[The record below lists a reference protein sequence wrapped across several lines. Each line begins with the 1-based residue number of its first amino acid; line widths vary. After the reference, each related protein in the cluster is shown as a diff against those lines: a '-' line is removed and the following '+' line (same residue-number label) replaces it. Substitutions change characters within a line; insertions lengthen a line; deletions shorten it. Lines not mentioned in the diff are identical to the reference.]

1 MNISSLINHICEL
14 YSSINDWNRPADK
27 VISEYFKKRKY
38 LGSKDRTFILKFIY
52 GIIRNKLLLEELHT
66 KVFLIHTKNIFNELI
81 YIFNLIFEKNELVN
95 SLFEDYKHLNDKIFE
110 EYKSLTSDITKKY
123 SFPEWMIKEFEKIIS
138 KSDMELFLE
147 SLNSAAPITIRIVK
161 NEFLDDLEVSL
172 NKRNAE
178 LLKCK
183 FAPHAY
189 NVSKRVN
196 FPEIKLFKKG
206 VFEVQ
211 DEGSQLVTLFSGAKG
226 NIKIL
231 DACAGA
237 GGKAL
242 YLSLLIDEEG
252 MVYAYDIDSERLNSF
267 KKRLKGKGY
276 SKIKIIESK
285 EELQKLKNT
294 FDLVV
299 IDAPCTG
306 SGTIRRNP
314 DLKWRLKKEDIL
326 YRSNIQKEI
335 LNEYADYVKNGG
347 FLLYITCSFFVDENE
362 KVIDVLSKSN
372 FSVVYDKQFFE
383 KYNIQTIKGELRLYP
398 HIHNTDG
405 FTAFLLK
412 KN

>member
-1 MNISSLINHICEL
+1 VYSLIKE
-14 YSSINDWNRPADK
+14 WNKPADK

-38 LGSKDRTFILKFIY
+38 LGSKDRNFILKFIY
-52 GIIRNKLLLEELHT
+52 GLIRNKLLLEEIQA
-66 KVFLIHTKNIFNELI
+66 KVFTIYSKNVCNKLI
-81 YIFNLIFEKNELVN
+81 YIYNVIFEKDETV
-95 SLFEDYKHLNDKIFE
+95 SLFFEENKHLDDIILK
-110 EYKSLTSDITKKY
+110 EYNSLTSDIAKKY
-123 SFPEWMIKEFEKIIS
+123 SFPEWMINEFEKIIS
-138 KSDMELFLE
+138 QSELEVFLT
-147 SLNSAAPITIRIVK
+147 SLNSSAPITIRITK
-161 NEFLDDLEVSL
+161 KEFLDDLKVAL

-183 FAPHAY
+183 YAPDAY
-189 NVSKRVN
+189 YVSKRVN

-211 DEGSQLVTLFSGAKG
+211 DEGSQLVTLFSGVKG
-226 NIKIL
+226 NLKIL

-242 YLSLLIDEEG
+242 YLSHLIADEG
-252 MVYAYDIDSERLNSF
+252 LVYAYDIDLERLNSF

-276 SKIKIIESK
+276 NKIRIIESK
-285 EELQKLKNT
+285 EELIKLKNM

-326 YRSNIQKEI
+326 YRSKIQKEI
-335 LNEYADYVKNGG
+335 LNEYAGYVKNGG
-347 FLLYITCSFFVDENE
+347 LLLYITCSFFIDENE
-362 KVIDVLSKSN
+362 KVIDEISKTN
-372 FSVVYDKQFFE
+372 FSIVYNDHFFE
-383 KYNIQTIKGELRLYP
+383 KYNIQTKKGELRLYP
-398 HIHNTDG
+398 HLHNTDG

>member
-1 MNISSLINHICEL
+1 MNASFLINHICEL
-14 YSSINDWNRPADK
+14 YSLIKDWSKPADK

-38 LGSKDRTFILKFIY
+38 LGSKDRTFILRFIY
-52 GIIRNKLLLEELHT
+52 GVIRNKLLLEEIQT
-66 KVFLIHTKNIFNELI
+66 KVFLDYTENFCNELI
-81 YIFNLIFEKNELVN
+81 YIYNLIFEKDETV
-95 SLFEDYKHLNDKIFE
+95 SLFFSGYKHLDDIILK

-123 SFPEWMIKEFEKIIS
+123 SFPEWMINEFEKIIP
-138 KSDMELFLE
+138 KAEMELFLE
-147 SLNSAAPITIRIVK
+147 SLNSSAPITIRIAK
-161 NEFLDDLEVSL
+161 KELLNNLIEAL
-172 NKRNAE
+172 NKKNAE
-178 LLKCK
+178 LQKCK
-183 FAPHAY
+183 FAPDAY
-189 NVSKRVN
+189 HVSKRIN
-196 FPEIKLFKKG
+196 FQEIKLFKKG

-226 NIKIL
+226 SIKIL

-237 GGKAL
+237 GGKTL
-242 YLSLLIDEEG
+242 YLSLLISDEG
-252 MVYAYDIDSERLNSF
+252 LVYAYDIDLERLSSF

-285 EELQKLKNT
+285 EELIKLKNM

-326 YRSNIQKEI
+326 YRSKIQKEI
-335 LNEYADYVKNGG
+335 LNEYTGYVRNGG
-347 FLLYITCSFFVDENE
+347 LLLYITCSFFVDENE
-362 KVIDVLSKSN
+362 KIIDELSKSN
-372 FSVVYDKQFFE
+372 FSIVYDKQFFE
-383 KYNIQTIKGELRLYP
+383 KYNIHTEKGELRLYP
-398 HIHNTDG
+398 HLHNTDG